1 MLDSVVEP
9 TIGKSLLT
17 VELKIRLKLESL
29 HQKVSIS
36 TVLSV
41 IILLDGHTMVLDNL
55 DMDLMPLAQHME
67 KDLKKKEL

>member
-1 MLDSVVEP
+1 MYLGLLLRMLDSVVEP

-17 VELKIRLKLESL
+17 VELRIRLKLESL

-41 IILLDGHTMVLDNL
+41 IILLDGHTMVIIHLI
-55 DMDLMPLAQHME
+55 
-67 KDLKKKEL
+67 